1 MLPRLIG
8 RARTLGLSMLDEPLS
23 ARQAESWG
31 LIWRCYPDGELAS
44 AAFGIAR
51 KLAEGP
57 AFALASLKSV
67 LRQSVGN
74 DFDQQLDVEM
84 ASSAR
89 CCASED
95 YAEAVAAFVGK
106 RKPAFRR

>member
-1 MLPRLIG
+1 MAQGANKRRLAEAQI
-8 RARTLGLSMLDEPLS
+8 S
-23 ARQAESWG
+23 QAE
-31 LIWRCYPDGELAS
+31 IELEGI